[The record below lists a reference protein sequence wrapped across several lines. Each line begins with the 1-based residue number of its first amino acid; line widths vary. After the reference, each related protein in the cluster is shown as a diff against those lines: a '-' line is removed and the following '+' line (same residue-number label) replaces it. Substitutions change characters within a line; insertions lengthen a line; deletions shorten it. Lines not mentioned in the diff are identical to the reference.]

1 MELKKEFVYPGVF
14 HKNADGSYTVT
25 FPDLPGCITEG
36 KSLKGAINVA
46 RKALGQ
52 WRVHLV
58 EKKEEIPKPS
68 FFGIVKAGKDETVI
82 LVRAV

>member
-1 MELKKEFVYPGVF
+1 MEIKKEFVYPGVF

-36 KSLKGAINVA
+36 KSLKGAINMA

-52 WRVHLV
+52 WKT
-58 EKKEEIPKPS
+58 KKKFLNRLFLELLKPA
-68 FFGIVKAGKDETVI
+68 KMK
-82 LVRAV
+82 L